1 MKSMLRRVL
10 SFFFYLCARSNRL
23 SHGTGLKI
31 NGFSRFS
38 GNVQLG
44 NNVHINGCRVYG
56 QGGVTVGSNCHFAK
70 GLVILTQNHNYL
82 GRKLPYDESIIPKP
96 VVIHDNV
103 WIGLNVMVLPG
114 VTIGE
119 GAIIQAGSVV
129 SRSIAP
135 LSIAGGNP
143 AKAIKSRDQNHYKM
157 LVRDEAFH

>member
-1 MKSMLRRVL
+1 MKSMLRRAL
-10 SFFFYLCARSNRL
+10 SHFFLLCARSSGL
-23 SHGTGLKI
+23 SYGAGLRI
-31 NGFSRFS
+31 NGFCRFS
-38 GNVQLG
+38 GTVQLG
-44 NNVHINGCRVYG
+44 KNVHINGCRVYG

-70 GLVILTQNHNYL
+70 GLVILTQNHNYR

-129 SRSIAP
+129 SMSIAP

-143 AKAIKSRDQNHYKM
+143 AKLIKSRDQNHYKM
-157 LVRDEAFH
+157 LVQDEAFH